1 MKKGSIR
8 FDEKQR
14 GNEAI
19 YADLRFQKQT
29 FRVYNVHLQSI
40 KFQPEDYE
48 YLHQVQEDIQTDMS
62 SSRRIGGR
70 LKRAFIKRSKQ
81 VALVKKHTSTCTT
94 PYLLAG
100 DFNDTPVSYTVNQM
114 ANGLVNT
121 FKEKGSGL
129 GVTYNGNFPNFQIDY
144 ILATPNFGV
153 RNYRIIDK
161 KLSDHFAVRADLELD
176 N

>member
-1 MKKGSIR
+1 
-8 FDEKQR
+8 
-14 GNEAI
+14 
-19 YADLRFQKQT
+19 
-29 FRVYNVHLQSI
+29 
-40 KFQPEDYE
+40 
-48 YLHQVQEDIQTDMS
+48 MS